1 MKKEPLGKKTARKS
15 DALKSERDVAWDAGS
30 SLSYFRSVVLTE
42 AMGTF
47 GETTLPLEE
56 WRSLTG

>member
-15 DALKSERDVAWDAGS
+15 DALKSERDVAWEAGS

-42 AMGTF
+42 ALGTF
-47 GETTLPLEE
+47 GETTTISP
-56 WRSLTG
+56 